1 MPELLR
7 LARLLRCDSPSPGR
21 LFAHRIRVG
30 LAVAGL
36 ILLLSL
42 LR

>member
-7 LARLLRCDSPSPGR
+7 LARLVRCDSPSPGR
-21 LFAHRIRVG
+21 RFVHRMRIG
-30 LAVAGL
+30 LLVAGL
-36 ILLLSL
+36 ILFLSL